1 MPPNQRNDWD
11 QTDVA
16 ILAALQTDGRMPTAE
31 LARSVH
37 LSPSTAADRLR
48 RLTDTGAITGYR
60 AVVDPTALGYT
71 VTAFVRLRYPS
82 GNYRAFDEM
91 LSTTSE
97 VVEAHHVTG
106 DDCFILKVIARS
118 MSDLERI
125 TGRIAN
131 LGSITTSVVY
141 STKLGYR
148 AISPA

>member
-1 MPPNQRNDWD
+1 MPSDQRLELD
-11 QTDVA
+11 QTDA
-16 ILAALQTDGRMPTAE
+16 TILSALQADGRMSIAD
-31 LARSVH
+31 LARAIH
-37 LSPSTAADRLR
+37 LSASSTADRLR
-48 RLTDTGAITGYR
+48 RLTDLGAITGYR
-60 AVVDPTALGYT
+60 AVVDPAVLGYT

-91 LSTTSE
+91 LAGTPE

-106 DDCFILKVIARS
+106 DDCFILKVLARS

-141 STKLGYR
+141 STKLDAR
-148 AISPA
+148 AITPA